1 MKINFTWGRKF
12 PLTFPR
18 EEGRQISDFPVDI
31 FPNGQFCIETI
42 KWVRL
47 GLFQQLIWV
56 KVFKNGPRKICR
68 RQTLKNLDLTQALI
82 KEGIYVK
89 IEVTLKK

>member
-47 GLFQQLIWV
+47 GLS
-56 KVFKNGPRKICR
+56 P
-68 RQTLKNLDLTQALI
+68 A
-82 KEGIYVK
+82 
-89 IEVTLKK
+89 